1 MPAPVSPTERRR
13 ELGSRLRSL
22 RSDAGLTAEQVAEWL
37 GVDPS
42 KISRLETGQRGA
54 AETDI
59 ARLCDLYQVDAQDRS
74 HLAALAADGKKR
86 AWWQRPSLP
95 YSNYIAPGKG
105 TGGTTRRIVGVGK
118 DFVEAPDKSAGL
130 TRSENSSPEVDGLV
144 GGGRALR
151 TLKGDELSPP
161 L

>member
-1 MPAPVSPTERRR
+1 MVTGPGSVIARAAAVVPVV
-13 ELGSRLRSL
+13 LIIVFVGLL
-22 RSDAGLTAEQVAEWL
+22 WFAGLFCSDKRRQYVTHISDQVIEAIRDFF
-37 GVDPS
+37 G
-42 KISRLETGQRGA
+42 RQLE
-54 AETDI
+54 
-59 ARLCDLYQVDAQDRS
+59 VVMQDS
-74 HLAALAADGKKR
+74 
-86 AWWQRPSLP
+86 
-95 YSNYIAPGKG
+95 APGKG